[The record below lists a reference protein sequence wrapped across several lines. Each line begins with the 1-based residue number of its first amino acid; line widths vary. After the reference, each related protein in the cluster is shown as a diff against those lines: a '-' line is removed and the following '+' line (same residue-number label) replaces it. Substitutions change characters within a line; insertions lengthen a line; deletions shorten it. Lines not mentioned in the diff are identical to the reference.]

1 MKPIHL
7 RWLVISSL
15 AITLAAHAATRPR
28 YGGTLR
34 VETRAAIS
42 SLDPAQR
49 VTGGDA
55 GVRDSILPLFYETL
69 VRMDANGVPRP
80 QLAVRWQAYN
90 GNKRWQFWLRPG
102 IAMHDG
108 SALTPGV
115 AAQSLSSSLASSPAS
130 SLAGFAVHAT
140 ADGVIVESNAPAP
153 GMLAEL
159 SLPRNAIVVR
169 GVDGAM
175 TGSGPFRVADFQP
188 GRRLLLRANEDY
200 WNGRPYLDMVDIALG
215 QSLRDQAMHLQ
226 LGRTDV
232 IEIAPD
238 QVRRATQDNRRVVT
252 SSPSEL
258 IAVVIPHANGA
269 AEDPRMREALSLA
282 MDRGTIQNVLLQ
294 RQGDPAAA
302 LLPQW
307 VSGYAILFPTA
318 TDVARA
324 RQLRSQLGANQPPIL
339 LAYDPSDALERSIA
353 ERVAVNARDA
363 GILVQ
368 PVSDSML
375 ATQSSTQSFPKIV
388 RFRLDSSDA
397 QAALADIVA
406 AIDPAQV
413 PRILS
418 AKTIEDFYQT
428 ECALL
433 DDFRVI
439 PIAHVPQSFVLSQ
452 HVRNWSMKREGGL
465 PLDNV
470 WVEVVGQ

>member
-1 MKPIHL
+1 MRPIHL
-7 RWLVISSL
+7 RWFVISSL
-15 AITLAAHAATRPR
+15 AIALSAHAATRPR

-49 VTGGDA
+49 AATPVPSEYT
-55 GVRDSILPLFYETL
+55 GVRDSIAPLLFETL
-69 VRMDANGVPRP
+69 VRMDANGVPRA
-80 QLAVRWQAYN
+80 QLALRWQADN

-102 IAMHDG
+102 IVMHDG
-108 SALTPGV
+108 GVMTPGMV
-115 AAQSLSSSLASSPAS
+115 AQSLGSSLGGF
-130 SLAGFAVHAT
+130 GFAVHAT
-140 ADGVIVESNAPAP
+140 ADGVIVESNAAVP
-153 GMLAEL
+153 GILAEL
-159 SLPRNAIVVR
+159 SLPQNAIATR
-169 GVDGAM
+169 DASGAIA
-175 TGSGPFRVADFQP
+175 GSGPFRVAEFQP

-232 IEIAPD
+232 IELAAD

-258 IAVVIPHANGA
+258 IAVAIPHGNGA

-282 MDRGTIQNVLLQ
+282 MDRVTIQNVLLQ

-307 VSGYAILFPTA
+307 MSGYAILFPTA
-318 TDVARA
+318 TDVAHA
-324 RQLRSQLGANQPPIL
+324 RQLRSQLGANQPAIP
-339 LAYDPSDALERSIA
+339 LAYDASDTIERTIA

-368 PVSDSML
+368 PISVQPISESTPAM
-375 ATQSSTQSFPKIV
+375 QSSPKIV
-388 RFRLDSSDA
+388 RIRLDSSDP
-397 QAALADIVA
+397 QAALADVVA

-413 PRILS
+413 PRVLS
-418 AKTIEDFYQT
+418 TRAIEDLYQA
-428 ECALL
+428 ERALL

-439 PIAHVPQSFVLSQ
+439 PIAHVPQCFVLSQ
-452 HVRNWSMKREGGL
+452 RVRDWSMKREGGL

-470 WVEVVGQ
+470 WVEVAGQ